1 MTTINTKQYESLR
14 TTIFETLMKCK
25 GMGLADI
32 VECYD
37 EAERIVNQWIKTEGV
52 TVID

>member
-14 TTIFETLMKCK
+14 TTIFETLMKCE

-32 VECYD
+32 GECYD
-37 EAERIVNQWIKTEGV
+37 EAERIVNQWLKAEGI